1 MYYRGV
7 YFVTTESSL
16 TKAFLD
22 IVIYTNIVT
31 LLNVLSHEYPGYA
44 RYRVNVVIVKKAFEY
59 HSTSSVA
66 FNSNTFRTNMSS
78 SIKGNVC

>member
-1 MYYRGV
+1 
-7 YFVTTESSL
+7 
-16 TKAFLD
+16 
-22 IVIYTNIVT
+22 
-31 LLNVLSHEYPGYA
+31 LLNVLSHEYPSYA